1 MPDMTDPEPPA
12 EIESGAR
19 PAARVEGRD
28 AILAAAAAAFTERGY
43 TATTIDD
50 IADRL
55 GATKGRVYHYY
66 RSKADIFLDIHRYA
80 MQRMLDVVT
89 PLAEGSDP
97 PTARIA
103 AMVRAHAILL
113 MTSFPFQRVSVQG
126 LERHLAGRVTER
138 QRAALDGVIRMRDT
152 YEGLFVRVLEEG
164 VRTGEFRPLLPRR
177 AIKPILGS
185 LNWLTVWYR
194 PRPHEDAAAQEA
206 IADEMVEFV
215 VRGLRP

>member
-1 MPDMTDPEPPA
+1 MAGLPADAEPP
-12 EIESGAR
+12 SGAR
-19 PAARVEGRD
+19 PAARGEGRD
-28 AILAAAAAAFTERGY
+28 AILEAAAAAFTERGY

-80 MQRMLDVVT
+80 MQRMLDEMT
-89 PLAEGSDP
+89 PLAAAPGP
-97 PTARIA
+97 AAARIA
-103 AMVRAHAILL
+103 GMVRAHALLL
-113 MTSFPFQRVSVQG
+113 MASFPFQRVSVQG
-126 LERHLAGRVTER
+126 LERHLAGQVTER
-138 QRAALDGVIRMRDT
+138 QRSALEGVIQMRDA
-152 YEGLFVRVLEEG
+152 YEALFVGVLEAG
-164 VRTGEFRPLLPRR
+164 VTSGEFRPVVARR
-177 AIKPILGS
+177 AVKPILGS

-194 PRPHEDAAAQEA
+194 PRQPEDAAAQAA

>member
-1 MPDMTDPEPPA
+1 MTAPAGEPET
-12 EIESGAR
+12 ESGAR

-28 AILAAAAAAFTERGY
+28 AILTAAAAAFTERGY

-80 MQRMLDVVT
+80 MQRMLDEVT
-89 PLAEGSDP
+89 PLAEGRQ
-97 PTARIA
+97 AAAQRMA
-103 AMVRAHAILL
+103 AMVRAHAVLL

-138 QRAALDGVIRMRDT
+138 QRAALDGVIRMRDA
-152 YEGLFVRVLEEG
+152 YEAMFVRVLEEG
-164 VRTGEFRPLLPRR
+164 VRSGEFRALVPRR
-177 AIKPILGS
+177 AVKPILGS

-194 PRPHEDAAAQEA
+194 PRAEDDAASQAA
-206 IADEMVEFV
+206 IADDMVEFV

>member
-1 MPDMTDPEPPA
+1 MEEQA
-12 EIESGAR
+12 GGAR
-19 PAARVEGRD
+19 PAAKVEGRD
-28 AILAAAAAAFTERGY
+28 AILTAAAAAFTERGY

-66 RSKADIFLDIHRYA
+66 RSKADIFFDIHRYA
-80 MQRMLDVVT
+80 MQRMLDVVS
-89 PLAEGSDP
+89 PLAAGRGTASD
-97 PTARIA
+97 RMA
-103 AMVRAHAILL
+103 AMVRAHAVLL

-138 QRAALDGVIRMRDT
+138 QRAALDGVIAMRDA
-152 YEGLFVRVLEEG
+152 YEALFVRVLDEG
-164 VRTGEFRPLLPRR
+164 VRSGEFRPLVPRR
-177 AIKPILGS
+177 AVKPILGS

-194 PRPHEDAAAQEA
+194 PRPQDDEAARAA

>member
-1 MPDMTDPEPPA
+1 MADMPDAAEP
-12 EIESGAR
+12 ESGAR

-28 AILAAAAAAFTERGY
+28 AILEAAAAAFTERGY

-80 MQRMLDVVT
+80 MQRMLDVVSPIARS
-89 PLAEGSDP
+89 PLP
-97 PTARIA
+97 PAARIA
-103 AMVRAHAILL
+103 EMVRAHALLL
-113 MTSFPFQRVSVQG
+113 MASFPFQRVSVQG

-138 QRAALDGVIRMRDT
+138 QRNALDGVIRMRDA
-152 YEGLFVRVLEEG
+152 YEALFIGVLEEG
-164 VRTGEFRPLLPRR
+164 VATGAFRPLVARR
-177 AIKPILGS
+177 AVKPILGS

-194 PRPHEDAAAQEA
+194 PRPQEDAGAQAA
-206 IADEMVEFV
+206 IAEEMVEFV

>member
-1 MPDMTDPEPPA
+1 MGAPA
-12 EIESGAR
+12 EPEHDGAR
-19 PAARVEGRD
+19 PAAKAEGRD
-28 AILAAAAAAFTERGY
+28 AILTAAAAAFTERGY

-80 MQRMLDVVT
+80 MQRMLEVVS
-89 PLAEGSDP
+89 PLADCGLP
-97 PTARIA
+97 PPDRMA
-103 AMVRAHAILL
+103 AMVRAHAVLL

-138 QRAALDGVIRMRDT
+138 QRAALDGVIRMRDA
-152 YEGLFVRVLEEG
+152 YEALFVGVLEEG
-164 VRTGEFRPLLPRR
+164 VRSGDFRPLVPRR
-177 AIKPILGS
+177 AVKPILGS

-194 PRPHEDAAAQEA
+194 PRPDDNAAAQA
-206 IADEMVEFV
+206 GIADEMVEFV

>member
-1 MPDMTDPEPPA
+1 MAGMPGAAEP
-12 EIESGAR
+12 ESGAR

-28 AILAAAAAAFTERGY
+28 AILEAAAAAFTERGY

-80 MQRMLDVVT
+80 MQRMLDVVS
-89 PLAEGSDP
+89 PIARSQLP
-97 PTARIA
+97 PAARIA
-103 AMVRAHAILL
+103 EMVRAHALLL
-113 MTSFPFQRVSVQG
+113 MASFPFQRVSVQG

-138 QRAALDGVIRMRDT
+138 QRSALDGVIRMRDA
-152 YEGLFVRVLEEG
+152 YEALFIGVLDEG
-164 VRTGEFRPLLPRR
+164 VATGAFRPLVPRR
-177 AIKPILGS
+177 AVKPILGS

-194 PRPHEDAAAQEA
+194 PRPQEDAGAQAA
-206 IADEMVEFV
+206 IAEEMVEFV

>member
-1 MPDMTDPEPPA
+1 MAAARPAPPPPPEG
-12 EIESGAR
+12 GAR

-28 AILAAAAAAFTERGY
+28 AILVAAAAAFTERGY

-80 MQRMLDVVT
+80 MQRMIDMVQ
-89 PLAEGSDP
+89 PLAEGPAGP
-97 PTARIA
+97 PAKIA
-103 AMVRAHAILL
+103 AMARAHAVLL

-138 QRAALDGVIRMRDT
+138 QRAALDGVIRMRDL
-152 YEGLFVRVLEEG
+152 YENLFVRVLEEG
-164 VRTGEFRPLLPRR
+164 TKSGTFRPLEPRL
-177 AIKPILGS
+177 AVKPILGA

-194 PRPHEDAAAQEA
+194 PRPEDGDASRAA
-206 IADEMVEFV
+206 IAEEMVEFV
-215 VRGLRP
+215 VRGLRS

>member
-1 MPDMTDPEPPA
+1 MSDTAAPPEG
-12 EIESGAR
+12 ESGAR
-19 PAARVEGRD
+19 PAARIEGRD
-28 AILAAAAAAFTERGY
+28 AILTAAAAAFTERGY

-66 RSKADIFLDIHRYA
+66 RSKADIFLDLHRYA
-80 MQRMLDVVT
+80 MQRMLDVVS
-89 PLAEGSDP
+89 PLAESTAP
-97 PTARIA
+97 PMERMA

-138 QRAALDGVIRMRDT
+138 QRAALDGVIRMRDA
-152 YEGLFVRVLEEG
+152 YEGLFVRVLEAG
-164 VRTGEFRPLLPRR
+164 VEQRAFRPLVPRR
-177 AIKPILGS
+177 AVKPILGS

-194 PRPHEDAAAQEA
+194 PRANEDEAAQAA